1 MHSSLQLKRRG
12 SETTSHDDG
21 LFRRHKLEDN
31 AATSYYSI
39 AIEFSVLYHIIHT
52 TKPLEPRQSIMS
64 GEIRTIA
71 RALRSASHN
80 TLPNGDLSFL
90 EVQGRRL
97 IEKIYDYDY
106 LKDQRMVAN
115 GLRENS
121 TAAYALAKDSVSTS
135 NCMQAAL
142 L

>member
-1 MHSSLQLKRRG
+1 MQLKRRG

-21 LFRRHKLEDN
+21 FFRRHKLEGN
-31 AATSYYSI
+31 AAISYCSVS
-39 AIEFSVLYHIIHT
+39 IEFFVSLYHIIHF

-71 RALRSASHN
+71 RALRAASHN
-80 TLPNGDLSFL
+80 TLPNGDLTFL

-97 IEKIYDYDY
+97 IEKVYDGDE
-106 LKDQRMVAN
+106 LKDQRMVAS

-121 TAAYALAKDSVSTS
+121 TAAYAVARDSVSTS